1 MSSGL
6 LPGGF
11 ECFQVV
17 PQVSPPTGV
26 LQAVAFDFRNTVP
39 VRTTEAGSRAPTLP
53 AALETQIPRTGDVLD
68 SKFRITG
75 VLGSGGMGCVY
86 LAEHLSLRRPVA
98 LKLLHPQVEGIE
110 EVSLRFERE
119 AFATGRV
126 DHPNCVNVSDFGRLE
141 DGTLYMV
148 LEVLDGVSLFDLI
161 EKEGRIEWRRALH
174 IGRHVLCALACAH
187 SEGIVHRD
195 VKPEN
200 VILVHEDD
208 DPDFAK
214 ILDFGIAKLFD
225 GANLPSDDPRLT
237 QLGVTIGTPT
247 YIAPEQAFG
256 QPIDARAD
264 LYALSVML
272 YEMIVGV
279 PPFEAE
285 EVVALLSMHT
295 AAEVPPFRKAA
306 PEARVPKSVETLIR
320 DGLEKN
326 RDDRVPTAGE
336 YIARIDE
343 ILEAD
348 ASSFSVDAESGLREI
363 PSLMVEGFRD
373 TVAPAMA
380 RAVTRRK
387 TPMQILAT
395 TATVLALMALMVF
408 AFGSKGPDYLPTRN
422 HLPLVAPK
430 HGPEAEAAAEI
441 LEQGR
446 PNEAAAYLIER
457 KKDVREEPYA
467 QMVLGHAHASAQRSI
482 LALVAY
488 EDAVLLEPKLAN
500 DELMRTNLDLMLDK
514 KAPGVVDDALD
525 FMGMLVREVDDGDAA
540 DRLVALASS
549 DEAIRT
555 RQHAVAVAD
564 EVGLGDRIDR
574 LASYLL
580 DLEQGQ
586 TCLARKDAVAKL
598 RALGDKKAIPTL
610 EVAQKR
616 IRTEGLMKKKV
627 NTNACLRTDA
637 AEAILYLQ
645 SL

>member
-1 MSSGL
+1 
-6 LPGGF
+6 
-11 ECFQVV
+11 
-17 PQVSPPTGV
+17 
-26 LQAVAFDFRNTVP
+26 
-39 VRTTEAGSRAPTLP
+39 
-53 AALETQIPRTGDVLD
+53 
-68 SKFRITG
+68 
-75 VLGSGGMGCVY
+75 MGCVY

-98 LKLLHPQVEGIE
+98 LKLLHPEVEGID
-110 EVSLRFERE
+110 EVTMRFERE

-174 IGRHVLCALACAH
+174 IGRHVLSALACAH
-187 SEGIVHRD
+187 GAGIVHRD

-200 VILVHEDD
+200 VILVDQD
-208 DPDFAK
+208 QDPDFAK

-225 GANLPSDDPRLT
+225 GANLQSDDPRLT

-272 YEMIVGV
+272 YEMIAGV

-295 AAEVPPFRKAA
+295 SAEVPPFRKLA
-306 PEARVPKSVETLIR
+306 PDARVPKSVEALIR

-326 RDDRVPTAGE
+326 KDDRISTAGE
-336 YIARIDE
+336 YIARVDE
-343 ILEAD
+343 IL
-348 ASSFSVDAESGLREI
+348 SAEGPARAGEGDSGLREI
-363 PSLMVEGFRD
+363 PSLVAEGLRE
-373 TVAPAMA
+373 TVAPAVA
-380 RAVTRRK
+380 RAVTKRR
-387 TPMQILAT
+387 TPKQVVAT
-395 TATVLALMALMVF
+395 TATAIAFMAAMVLV
-408 AFGSKGPDYLPTRN
+408 FGSKGPDYLPTRN
-422 HLPLVAPK
+422 HLPGVPPK
-430 HGPEAEAAAEI
+430 HGPEAETAAEM

-446 PNEAAAYLIER
+446 PKEAAAYLIDR
-457 KKDVREEPYA
+457 KQEVREEPYA

-488 EDAVLLEPKLAN
+488 EKAILLEPKLAH

-525 FMGMLVREVDDGDAA
+525 FMGMLVREVDDGGAE
-540 DRLVALASS
+540 DRLVSMASS
-549 DEAIRT
+549 DEVLRR
-555 RQHAVAVAD
+555 RQHAVTVAD
-564 EVGLGDRIDR
+564 DVGLGDQIDR
-574 LASYLL
+574 LGSYLL
-580 DLEQGQ
+580 DLEQGE
-586 TCLARKDAVAKL
+586 TCPARKDAVAKL
-598 RALGDKKAIPTL
+598 RALGDKKAIPVL
-610 EVAQKR
+610 DAAQRR
-616 IRTEGLMKKKV
+616 IRTEGLLKKKV